1 MKTVIDT
8 STFGESI
15 EILSEADL
23 HAVDSLS
30 SRFKSTIGF
39 LTMETFRD
47 YLKRKRV
54 LGARAPNGELLG
66 YLLFA
71 DNPDYF
77 RIGQLCVAEEFRG
90 YGIGRKL
97 VDTLKTKS
105 TTQKVIRLRCR
116 RDFRDANAVWRA
128 LGFLPLDEKAGR
140 SAAGHPLTL
149 WCYQLAPDDELGLWK
164 AGNSDDILDVAIDA
178 HIFYDFDAE
187 VDSNTSISK
196 GLLNDFLVDSLNFWI
211 TDELFLE
218 IDRQD
223 DDSMRQRS
231 LTRAQGMNRIA
242 HNQRLADDFTLL
254 LRDILPYKRESD
266 KSDVHHIAKTAASE
280 VRTFVTKDEK
290 ILRHAKEIKAAT
302 NVNVLHPVD
311 LITSTHEAVEKQA
324 YSPAFVSGFS
334 LRWQRMR
341 GEDLVNTD
349 LGLFQN
355 PKETRGSLTECLRVF
370 LADPNNY
377 HCQVLQSEGK
387 PVAIRVTQILDRKIL
402 KISFARLA
410 LKSEANLIGSY
421 LIADTLANA
430 VTEGCAAVTV
440 PKMGLLPFLVPILR
454 KMEFIE
460 RPDQWAKPVLCLCG
474 DRTTAEAQVCSIF
487 PDLSETIAELP
498 ALEFDRFCA
507 PLASNE
513 SIPTFLVPIRP
524 AFAMGLIDN
533 EQASDDMFGSNAAVL
548 LRWENVYYRKK
559 SRHKMLQAPAR
570 ILWYVSGEKG
580 AIIGISHLDE
590 VEIGTPKNLFSK
602 YRKFGVL
609 EWPQIFEMCGRDVTK
624 EIMALKFSR
633 TFMFRLKIN
642 LSMMRNIFGEPW
654 ISGSL
659 QSPSSIPF
667 NTLEKLYT
675 AGFSPR

>member
-1 MKTVIDT
+1 MT
-8 STFGESI
+8 SYQSVAI
-15 EILSEADL
+15 EHLSEADL
-23 HAVDSLS
+23 HAVDSFS

-39 LTMETFRD
+39 LTLETFRD

-54 LGARAPNGELLG
+54 LGARAPNGELIG

-77 RIGQLCVAEEFRG
+77 RIGQLCVAEEYRG

-97 VDTLKTKS
+97 VDTLKKKT

-116 RDFRDANAVWRA
+116 RDFKDANAVWRA

-164 AGNSDDILDVAIDA
+164 ANASDHILDVVIDA

-187 VDSNTSISK
+187 NDSSSSISK

-223 DDSMRQRS
+223 DDNVRQRS
-231 LTRAQGMNRIA
+231 MTRAQGMNRVA
-242 HNQRLADDFTLL
+242 HDQRLADDFTLL
-254 LRDILPYKRESD
+254 LRGILPYKRESD

-302 NVNVLHPVD
+302 SVNVLHPVD
-311 LITSTHEAVEKQA
+311 LITSTHEAAEKQV

-334 LRWQRMR
+334 LRWQRMK

-355 PKETRGSLTECLRVF
+355 PKETRGSLMECLRVF
-370 LADPNNY
+370 LADPKKY
-377 HCQVLQSEGK
+377 HCQVLQSEGNSI
-387 PVAIRVTQILDRKIL
+387 AIRVAQIQDRKVLRIP
-402 KISFARLA
+402 FARLA

-421 LIADTLANA
+421 LVADSLAKA
-430 VTEGCAAVTV
+430 VTEGCVAVTV
-440 PKMGLLPFLVPILR
+440 PKIGLPPFLVPILR
-454 KMEFIE
+454 RMEFIDRSDE
-460 RPDQWAKPVLCLCG
+460 WAKPILCFCG

-487 PDLSETIAELP
+487 PDLSETISELP
-498 ALEFDRFCA
+498 DLDFDRICA
-507 PLASNE
+507 PLASNK

-524 AFAMGLIDN
+524 TFAMGLIDN
-533 EQASDDMFGSNAAVL
+533 EQAASDMFGSNASVL
-548 LRWENVYYRKK
+548 LRWENVYYRTK

-570 ILWYVSGEKG
+570 ILWYVSGHKKE
-580 AIIGISHLDE
+580 IIGVSHLDE
-590 VEIGTPKNLFSK
+590 VEIGIPKKLFSQ

-609 EWPQIFEMCGRDVTK
+609 EWSQLFEMCGQDVTK

-633 TFMFRLKIN
+633 TFLFRRGIK
-642 LSMMRNIFGEPW
+642 LSTMRKVFSETGVSE
-654 ISGSL
+654 SL

-667 NTLEKLYT
+667 NALEKLYT
-675 AGFSPR
+675 AGFSSR